1 MKRIIGITFAIL
13 ICLALAALGIIFNPP
28 AFTELQKDT
37 MIILA
42 IACGVSILYCFVVGE
57 ISRNNSQMDKLWS
70 ITPII
75 YSLIIV
81 IKGWGNYRL
90 LIMAAVIAFW
100 GVRLTYNF
108 AKKGAYSIKFWSGE
122 EDYRWA
128 LLRKNKILGNKFV
141 WCLFDLFFISIYQ
154 NVLVLAITFP
164 MVAIME
170 STVAINYL
178 DIIFGLLAFGFV
190 ALELIADHQQRN
202 FYNKRKELMKDGTPL
217 KDIEPPYNKGFNTMG
232 IWKYSRHPNYLS
244 EQMIWVSLYL
254 FTISAGVCNYG
265 VFNWSIVGCMFL
277 VMLFQG
283 SATLGEKISSSK
295 YPEYKN
301 YIKTTSQFI
310 PWFNR
315 KIK

>member
-1 MKRIIGITFAIL
+1 MKRIVGITFAIL

-190 ALELIADHQQRN
+190 IFELVLII
-202 FYNKRKELMKDGTPL
+202 NKE
-217 KDIEPPYNKGFNTMG
+217 
-232 IWKYSRHPNYLS
+232 S
-244 EQMIWVSLYL
+244 
-254 FTISAGVCNYG
+254 
-265 VFNWSIVGCMFL
+265 SI
-277 VMLFQG
+277 
-283 SATLGEKISSSK
+283 TREK
-295 YPEYKN
+295 N
-301 YIKTTSQFI
+301 L
-310 PWFNR
+310 
-315 KIK
+315 